1 MFLSVAANVAL
12 LAIGIAFSVWFLQY
26 RAVERQ
32 QMAKKMFADRYGMCV
47 LCAAPPFAHSS
58 WMLAMAI
65 ASRQPNRVSELE
77 QFVAEGDWERAS
89 TIQEFEGDEDEV
101 EFVVIKC
108 PASDQMALK
117 KILSTS
123 ELWSNDQLLEDI
135 LLSAPDRRR
144 LNTLAGSNWT
154 VLDRGHK

>member
-12 LAIGIAFSVWFLQY
+12 LAIGIAFSGWFLQY
-26 RAVERQ
+26 RAVERR
-32 QMAKKMFADRYGMCV
+32 QMAKKMFADRYGTCV
-47 LCAAPPFAHSS
+47 LCKAPPYAHGS

-77 QFVAEGDWERAS
+77 QFVAQYDWERAS
-89 TIQEFEGDEDEV
+89 TFQEFEGAEDDI

-108 PASDQMALK
+108 PASGQIALK

-135 LLSAPDRRR
+135 LLSAHDQGR
-144 LNTLAGSNWT
+144 LNTLAGSTWT
-154 VLDRGHK
+154 VLDLGQK